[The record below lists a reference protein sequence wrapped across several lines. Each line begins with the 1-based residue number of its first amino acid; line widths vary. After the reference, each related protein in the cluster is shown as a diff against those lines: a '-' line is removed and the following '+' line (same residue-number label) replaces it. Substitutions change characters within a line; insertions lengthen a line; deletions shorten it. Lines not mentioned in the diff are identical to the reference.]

1 MEVGVQG
8 HAPAALL
15 PGKTRY
21 PLFRRLGGPYGR
33 SERVKKISPTTGFDP
48 RIVFYV
54 VSRYTD
60 WAIAANKWIYI
71 YTHIYIYIY
80 IYIYIQIPTLISG
93 KGPVSV
99 YTTVNEPIQQHTA
112 VRFNSRLRWTTTKPL
127 APSNCHTFISIPS
140 VAKYS
145 LSPVATVWMYFVC
158 VEGVGRGWEGL
169 IFVQ

>member
-71 YTHIYIYIY
+71 YIHTYIYIY
-80 IYIYIQIPTLISG
+80 TNTYLDIRKRSG
-93 KGPVSV
+93 LSV
-99 YTTVNEPIQQHTA
+99 YNSQWTNSATHSSPFQQQITMNYDETPGSFKLPHFYFYTFSSQ
-112 VRFNSRLRWTTTKPL
+112 VQ
-127 APSNCHTFISIPS
+127 FISCSYCMNVFCLCWRCWQGMGRIDIC
-140 VAKYS
+140 AI
-145 LSPVATVWMYFVC
+145 A
-158 VEGVGRGWEGL
+158 EG
-169 IFVQ
+169 